1 MLARNK
7 PSKEII
13 DAFKVLL
20 NNECVE
26 LDLTIF
32 NNDGQ
37 TVTDIALDKGD
48 LISESTY
55 FHFGTGKSMSEAL
68 IFASINPQF
77 DNRLFIE
84 LPIQYMKIPSSEH
97 IVYTSFCFDI
107 QNNLCTQHVVNC
119 SSEPNVC
126 LYL

>member
-7 PSKEII
+7 PSKDII

-37 TVTDIALDKGD
+37 TVTDIALDKGG
-48 LISESTY
+48 LILEFTY
-55 FHFGTGKSMSEAL
+55 FHFGSTLKKSLSLKFSLMVEKWR
-68 IFASINPQF
+68 
-77 DNRLFIE
+77 DNNFPY
-84 LPIQYMKIPSSEH
+84 LP
-97 IVYTSFCFDI
+97 
-107 QNNLCTQHVVNC
+107 C
-119 SSEPNVC
+119 S
-126 LYL
+126 

>member
-7 PSKEII
+7 PSKDII

-37 TVTDIALDKGD
+37 TVTDIALDKCS
-48 LISESTY
+48 LISEGTY
-55 FHFGTGKSMSEAL
+55 FHFGSILKKLYEITVPQV
-68 IFASINPQF
+68 FAEIWLKN
-77 DNRLFIE
+77 
-84 LPIQYMKIPSSEH
+84 
-97 IVYTSFCFDI
+97 
-107 QNNLCTQHVVNC
+107 
-119 SSEPNVC
+119 
-126 LYL
+126 

>member
-7 PSKEII
+7 PSKDII

-37 TVTDIALDKGD
+37 TVTDIALDKGS
-48 LISESTY
+48 LISEGIFTLVSSSK
-55 FHFGTGKSMSEAL
+55 KSAKSLSLKFLLLTPDIAL
-68 IFASINPQF
+68 GPKV
-77 DNRLFIE
+77 
-84 LPIQYMKIPSSEH
+84 QYI
-97 IVYTSFCFDI
+97 C
-107 QNNLCTQHVVNC
+107 
-119 SSEPNVC
+119 
-126 LYL
+126 

>member
-7 PSKEII
+7 PSKDII

-37 TVTDIALDKGD
+37 TVTDIAKDKGD

-55 FHFGTGKSMSEAL
+55 FHFG
-68 IFASINPQF
+68 SILKKVYVNTARTYLQTPLPLPEFFPIGQW
-77 DNRLFIE
+77 NRF
-84 LPIQYMKIPSSEH
+84 K
-97 IVYTSFCFDI
+97 
-107 QNNLCTQHVVNC
+107 
-119 SSEPNVC
+119 
-126 LYL
+126 

>member
-1 MLARNK
+1 MLFYISIFQGEHPHHMLARNK
-7 PSKEII
+7 PSKDII

-48 LISESTY
+48 LISE
-55 FHFGTGKSMSEAL
+55 
-68 IFASINPQF
+68 
-77 DNRLFIE
+77 
-84 LPIQYMKIPSSEH
+84 
-97 IVYTSFCFDI
+97 
-107 QNNLCTQHVVNC
+107 
-119 SSEPNVC
+119 
-126 LYL
+126 

>member
-7 PSKEII
+7 PSKDII

-26 LDLTIF
+26 LDLTSF

-48 LISESTY
+48 LISECTLFSLWSHSQKSVRN
-55 FHFGTGKSMSEAL
+55 HF
-68 IFASINPQF
+68 
-77 DNRLFIE
+77 
-84 LPIQYMKIPSSEH
+84 PSSFH
-97 IVYTSFCFDI
+97 SWLKSGGTVISHMY
-107 QNNLCTQHVVNC
+107 C
-119 SSEPNVC
+119 SYIGSKLEKT
-126 LYL
+126 L